1 MSEPESD
8 KAQQIFLKYR
18 RRSTAKKYPVP
29 YAIFGLYVFAAGDVM
44 AAEEVSLRDDNYQP
58 DTIVVTGE
66 KVARTLYD
74 TSGSVEVFDDARIN
88 AMPGA
93 SQVSDLL
100 KMTANIVDTGIGN
113 DLPTIRGIDGS
124 GPANGANAFLNGTR
138 PRLNLSLDGRS
149 LTYNE
154 LAFGPQSL
162 SVRKRCMAAMRWN

>member
-100 KMTANIVDTGIGN
+100 KMTANIVDTADRQRSAYDSRYRRLRPGKRGECFPEWHPAAVESFAGRAFP
-113 DLPTIRGIDGS
+113 DLQRAGVWAAILVGY
-124 GPANGANAFLNGTR
+124 GAG
-138 PRLNLSLDGRS
+138 
-149 LTYNE
+149 
-154 LAFGPQSL
+154 
-162 SVRKRCMAAMRWN
+162 